1 MRLPGRLAA
10 AIQILSDIEARKRP
24 ASEALK
30 DWGASNRI
38 AGSGDRAAI
47 GNLVFDALR
56 KRFSHAARMEDD
68 SARAALLAVLRH
80 DWAMSAEEIAAA
92 CDPLAH
98 GPEALSGAERAA
110 LARELFEPSP
120 DAPDWTRADV
130 PEWLWPYWS
139 RVFGADAVAEGQA
152 MAQRAPVDLR
162 VNTLKADRDKALKA
176 LSGFGA
182 AATPHAATGLRIPAS
197 IGAAR
202 SPHVEADAAYLKG
215 WVEIQDEASQIAVAL
230 AGAEPG
236 MQVADVCAGA
246 GGKTLA
252 LAAALDNKGQV
263 HAYDRDKH
271 RLAPIYERVKRA
283 GARNVQIHGPGAGLD
298 DLREKMDLVF
308 VDAPCTG
315 TGVWR
320 RKPDSKLRL
329 RPSALEQR
337 QRDQAEALAFGAA
350 LVKPGGRLVYATCSV
365 LAEENEDAVGAFLG
379 SGEGWRRAALTGHAF
394 VRDGGDLLLSPKRS
408 CTDGFFLAAIERH

>member
-92 CDPLAH
+92 CDPAAH

-110 LARELFEPSP
+110 LTRDLFEPAA
-120 DAPDWTRADV
+120 DTPDWTRADV
-130 PEWLWPYWS
+130 PEWLWPHWS
-139 RVFGADAVAEGQA
+139 RAFGDAAVAEGQA
-152 MAQRAPVDLR
+152 MAARAPVDLR
-162 VNTLKADRDKALKA
+162 VNALKADRDKALKA
-176 LSGFGA
+176 LAGLGA
-182 AATPHAATGLRIPAS
+182 TETPHAATGLRIPAS
-197 IGAAR
+197 MGAAR

-230 AGAEPG
+230 AGAAPG

-252 LAAALDNKGQV
+252 LAAAMDNKGQV

-283 GARNVQIHGPGAGLD
+283 GARNVQIYAPGAGLD

-365 LAEENEDAVGAFLG
+365 LAEENEDAVEAFLG
-379 SGEGWRRAALTGHAF
+379 AHAGWQAAEAMH
-394 VRDGGDLLLSPKRS
+394 RLSPKGTA
-408 CTDGFFLAAIERH
+408 TDGFFVAALRSLL